1 MKRGYRMGFNDMIGI
16 ALVATLFL
24 GGLWK
29 LSNLM
34 LQPKKLSYDKL
45 YEREVAEGKLNEKE
59 YQAMNKSKFIIT
71 SDFGYP
77 LSCELLETDYTKQNN
92 ADKKIAVLCHGFT
105 CAKYSSVLYA
115 EIFLK
120 LGFTVL
126 IYDHRNHGL
135 SGKAFTSMGYYEK
148 QDLKKV
154 IDWCSETYGEDCK
167 IVTHGESMGAATV
180 ISHLEIDRRVRCVI
194 ADCAY
199 SDLKQL
205 LKYQLKRYFHIPSI
219 FITMA
224 CFLVYLR
231 AGFWYGEVSPI
242 RAVSHTNTPILFI
255 HGIEDNYVPANM
267 SQAMY
272 DCKNGFKELY
282 LVEGAKH
289 AGSCITN
296 HEEYE
301 RRVEIFLNHFFN

>member
-1 MKRGYRMGFNDMIGI
+1 MEFN
-16 ALVATLFL
+16 ALVALVLLVIVFL
-24 GGLWK
+24 SGLWAI
-29 LSNLM
+29 SNLM

-45 YEREVAEGKLNEKE
+45 YEREVAEGRLNVEA
-59 YQAMNKSKFIIT
+59 YQSMYKTEINIT
-71 SDFGYP
+71 SNLGYQ
-77 LSCELLETDYTKQNN
+77 LSCQLLETEDTKQNSS
-92 ADKKIAVLCHGFT
+92 DKKIAVLCHGFT

-135 SGKAFTSMGYYEK
+135 SGKAYTSMGYYEK

-154 IDWCSETYGEDCK
+154 IDWCCENYGEDCK

-180 ISHLEIDRRVRCVI
+180 ISHLEIDQRVKCVI

-199 SDLKQL
+199 SDLRQL
-205 LKYQLKRYFHIPSI
+205 LKYQLKQYFHIPFLLLSI
-219 FITMA
+219 ESLII
-224 CFLVYLR
+224 YLR

-242 RAVSHTNTPILFI
+242 RAVSHSNTPILFI
-255 HGIEDNYVPANM
+255 HGMEDKYVPAIM
-267 SQAMY
+267 SKEMY
-272 DCKNGFKELY
+272 QCKKGPKEIY

-289 AGSCITN
+289 AGACKSN
-296 HEEYE
+296 YEEYE
-301 RRVEIFLNHFFN
+301 KRVKDFINKFLISQTKQ